1 MVVDRLVP
9 RLAQQR
15 LREALADS
23 PVVFVHGPRQCGK
36 TTLTQ
41 MTCAPSALERGARS
55 RLRSTT
61 STEAHI
67 SGSETH
73 AYITFD
79 DLTVVEAARSD
90 PMGFVDRLPP
100 RVVLDE
106 VQRVPELYTA
116 IKLAVDRDRSPGRFV
131 LTGST
136 NLLLMPTL
144 ADSLVGR
151 MQIVRMHPLTQREL
165 STEAHAGDAQ
175 ADETGVLPREGAD
188 FLDSLFSGGFSV
200 TRVEP
205 ERSRLADR
213 IAAGGYPAAVARPA
227 GARRLNWYSDYLTS
241 VIQRDLPNISRV
253 RVPDALSRLLEVC
266 ATQTAS
272 LLNVSN
278 LASQL
283 QISRPTVTEYLSA
296 LERLFLVDRLR
307 PWHSNRS
314 KRIIKT
320 PKLHLG
326 DAGLACALLGV
337 SAADIYQDRK
347 LLGQLTETLVYSE
360 LRSQAN
366 AHPAAHRLFHFRD
379 RDGVEVDLVI
389 ERGAHRVGGIDI
401 KASATAT
408 PADFR
413 GLRRLAAASGDR
425 FVGGAVIYDGE
436 IAASFGD
443 RLWALPISS
452 LWSPDFTSH

>member
-165 STEAHAGDAQ
+165 STEAHAGDVQ
-175 ADETGVLPREGAD
+175 ADETGVLPERGCR
-188 FLDSLFSGGFSV
+188 LLGFAV
-200 TRVEP
+200 QW
-205 ERSRLADR
+205 RL
-213 IAAGGYPAAVARPA
+213 
-227 GARRLNWYSDYLTS
+227 
-241 VIQRDLPNISRV
+241 QRD
-253 RVPDALSRLLEVC
+253 
-266 ATQTAS
+266 T
-272 LLNVSN
+272 
-278 LASQL
+278 
-283 QISRPTVTEYLSA
+283 
-296 LERLFLVDRLR
+296 
-307 PWHSNRS
+307 
-314 KRIIKT
+314 
-320 PKLHLG
+320 
-326 DAGLACALLGV
+326 
-337 SAADIYQDRK
+337 
-347 LLGQLTETLVYSE
+347 
-360 LRSQAN
+360 
-366 AHPAAHRLFHFRD
+366 
-379 RDGVEVDLVI
+379 
-389 ERGAHRVGGIDI
+389 RGA
-401 KASATAT
+401 
-408 PADFR
+408 
-413 GLRRLAAASGDR
+413 
-425 FVGGAVIYDGE
+425 
-436 IAASFGD
+436 
-443 RLWALPISS
+443 
-452 LWSPDFTSH
+452 